1 MVRAI
6 RQLLLLLLVLVGA
19 PMGLGFGGPALLRA
33 TRRGAPPPSHPVL
46 PRFKANNAACMV
58 LQPMGKYVPSKAPW
72 VALACTACVAAL
84 NMPKIAILIRA
95 LLTAEAAPL
104 LALLGVLT
112 ALFNLAKADLDK
124 ARADFTEGLARDRAD
139 FKEALAC
146 DRADFHK
153 RLELD
158 RETNRRDHDRYEL
171 ALYRALGSST
181 PSASQ

>member
-1 MVRAI
+1 
-6 RQLLLLLLVLVGA
+6 
-19 PMGLGFGGPALLRA
+19 
-33 TRRGAPPPSHPVL
+33 
-46 PRFKANNAACMV
+46 
-58 LQPMGKYVPSKAPW
+58 MGKYVPSKAPW

-139 FKEALAC
+139 FKEGLARIEKDAACNRADFTEGLARDRAEFKEGLARIEKDAACDRAEFKEALAC